1 MLKVVPIK
9 IDEIYVPTGTRKELD
24 DSKVEAAIESLMEE
38 EEVAPIQVRKGK
50 GRYVLVKGLHR
61 VEAAKAVGED
71 TIGGFIVA
79 ARKH

>member
-1 MLKVVPIK
+1 VLKIVPIK
-9 IDEIYVPTGTRKELD
+9 IDEIYVPTGMRKELD
-24 DSKVEAAIESLMEE
+24 EGKVEAEIENLMEE

-61 VEAAKAVGED
+61 VEAAKAVGEESID
-71 TIGGFIVA
+71 GFIVA